1 MIQGTK
7 KRFVHLIC
15 VIALILA
22 GCQKNKNLV
31 EISGQLSHSEG
42 FTLRLSE
49 MDPREIIPVDSVS
62 LDSKGRFQL
71 EFPVADPGFYT
82 LEAADGKIVVLII
95 HPGDKIAVSGNAEH
109 FPDDIQIEGPPEAI
123 ELHKFFTETR
133 LLEKSIDSLEQVL
146 MSRQDDDNYF
156 EVTSQADTLLRKIWE
171 EQRARE
177 ISYIEKNASK
187 LSSLV
192 VINYAFSV
200 TPTLGMEEDFHY
212 YALLDSTLSAAFPEN
227 KHVQFH
233 KQRMVNFI
241 PPQP

>member
-15 VIALILA
+15 VIALIFT
-22 GCQKNKNLV
+22 GCQKNQGLV
-31 EISGQLSHSEG
+31 EISGQLSPSEG
-42 FTLRLSE
+42 FTLKLSE
-49 MDPREIIPVDSVS
+49 MDPREMIPVDSVS
-62 LDSKGRFQL
+62 LNSEGTFQF
-71 EFPVADPGFYT
+71 EFPVAEPGFYI
-82 LEAADGKIVVLII
+82 LEAANGKIVVLII
-95 HPGDKIAVSGNAEH
+95 HPGDKIVVSGNAEN
-109 FPDDIQIEGPPEAI
+109 FPDDIQIKGSQEAI

-146 MSRQDDDNYF
+146 MSQQDDDNYF

-177 ISYIEKNASK
+177 ISFIEKNAAK

-200 TPTLGMEEDFHY
+200 TPTLGMEDDFHY
-212 YALLDSTLSAAFPEN
+212 YLLLDSTLSAVFPEN